1 MNDARCNV
9 VELRQY
15 TLHDGKRDVLI
26 DLFEREFVESQEATG
41 MELIGQF
48 RDADAA
54 DRFVWLRGF
63 LDMRSRDAALRAF
76 YGGPVW
82 AAHRDAARATMI
94 DTSDA
99 LLLRPVD
106 ERSGFPA
113 PAACRPPIG
122 PTETPSSLVV
132 ATFYHRDRPFD
143 QEFAD
148 FFRHHVRPV
157 LTETGATPLAYL
169 QTEHAENTYT
179 ALPVRTGENVFVWFA
194 RCADRA
200 ELTAHLRRLEQS
212 RVWNDQVLPCLS
224 AMLTGEPRRLTLSPT
239 ARSLLR

>member
-1 MNDARCNV
+1 MNGTRSNV

-41 MELIGQF
+41 MELMGQF
-48 RDADAA
+48 RDVDAA

-63 LDMRSRDAALRAF
+63 PDMRRREAALRAF

-82 AAHRDAARATMI
+82 AAHRDAARATMV

-106 ERSGFPA
+106 EQSGFPM
-113 PAACRPPIG
+113 PAVSRSPIG
-122 PTETPSSLVV
+122 QTETPSSLVV
-132 ATFYHRDRPFD
+132 ATIYHRDRPFD

-148 FFRHHVRPV
+148 FFRDRVRPV
-157 LTETGATPLAYL
+157 LAEAGATPLACL

-179 ALPVRTGENVFVWFA
+179 ALPVRVGENVFVWFA
-194 RCADRA
+194 RFADRA
-200 ELTAHLRRLEQS
+200 DLTAHLRHLEQS
-212 RVWNDQVLPCLS
+212 GVWNDQLLPHLS
-224 AMLTGEPRRLTLSPT
+224 AAITGEPQRLTLTPT

>member
-1 MNDARCNV
+1 MNGARSSV

-41 MELIGQF
+41 MELMGQF
-48 RDADAA
+48 RDVDAA

-63 LDMRSRDAALRAF
+63 PDMHQREAALRAF
-76 YGGPVW
+76 YGGPIW
-82 AAHRDAARATMI
+82 AAHRDSANATMI
-94 DTSDA
+94 DSSDV

-113 PAACRPPIG
+113 PTASRSPIG
-122 PTETPSSLVV
+122 HTEAPSSLAV
-132 ATFYHRDRPFD
+132 ATIYHRDRPFD

-148 FFRHHVRPV
+148 FFTHQVRPV
-157 LTETGATPLAYL
+157 LAETGATPLACL
-169 QTEHAENTYT
+169 QTEHAENTYP

-194 RCADRA
+194 RFADQA
-200 ELTAHLRRLEQS
+200 DLTAHLRRLEHS
-212 RVWNDQVLPCLS
+212 RAWHEQVLPHLS
-224 AMLTGEPRRLTLSPT
+224 ATITGEPQRLTLTPT